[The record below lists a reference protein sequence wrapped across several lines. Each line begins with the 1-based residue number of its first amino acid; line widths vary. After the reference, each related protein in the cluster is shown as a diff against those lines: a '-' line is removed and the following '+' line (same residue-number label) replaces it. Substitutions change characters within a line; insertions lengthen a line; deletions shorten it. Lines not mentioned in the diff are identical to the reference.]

1 MQAGS
6 VDATAQLESVTK
18 GRTPVGHAPVV
29 GASSADAPDES
40 ESAAHLELASAVGH
54 TSAVSATAETRRDSP
69 RKAAPEAQQPA
80 PHPERAA
87 AANLKLSSEAQR
99 LALIPADVLDA
110 EEIAEVREHVAEAQ
124 KVMTAAMDE
133 QRSAARESR
142 SGSDVGEGPTSQ
154 PAPTPASE
162 STASQAATQAA
173 LSQASSRAENA
184 EVRAQIQSANQ
195 STSSSEPGNGSV
207 SAQETAVPASQA
219 TPANTAEPEAND
231 AARPNAMS
239 ALQGRSPFESSTPGA
254 TGQSLDI
261 VVGSE
266 APPSRAPA

>member
-29 GASSADAPDES
+29 GASSADAPDDS

-54 TSAVSATAETRRDSP
+54 ASAVSATAETRRDAP
-69 RKAAPEAQQPA
+69 RKTAPESHAAAPQ
-80 PHPERAA
+80 PERSA

-124 KVMTAAMDE
+124 KLMTAAMDE
-133 QRSAARESR
+133 QRSAAREAR
-142 SGSDVGEGPTSQ
+142 SDGEASAESPQ
-154 PAPTPASE
+154 AQAPPSE
-162 STASQAATQAA
+162 SAANQAATQAA
-173 LSQASSRAENA
+173 LSQASSRTENA
-184 EVRAQIQSANQ
+184 EVRAQIQSANEN
-195 STSSSEPGNGSV
+195 TRAE
-207 SAQETAVPASQA
+207 ETTGTPAPSPEAAAPASQTA
-219 TPANTAEPEAND
+219 PASNSQRESGEP
-231 AARPNAMS
+231 ARPNAMS

-266 APPSRAPA
+266 SPPSRAPA